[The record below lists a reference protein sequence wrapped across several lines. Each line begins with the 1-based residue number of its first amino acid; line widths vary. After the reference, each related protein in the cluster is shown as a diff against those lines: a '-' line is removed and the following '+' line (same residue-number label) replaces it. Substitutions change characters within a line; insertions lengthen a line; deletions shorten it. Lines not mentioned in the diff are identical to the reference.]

1 MAESKIVPN
10 WNISVSFFGQE
21 IKEEVDKY
29 SESGY
34 YSSTITDLKNIF
46 STTKMNSEKPPAG
59 GGARD

>member
-34 YSSTITDLKNIF
+34 YSSTITDLKKI
-46 STTKMNSEKPPAG
+46 SPQLK
-59 GGARD
+59 